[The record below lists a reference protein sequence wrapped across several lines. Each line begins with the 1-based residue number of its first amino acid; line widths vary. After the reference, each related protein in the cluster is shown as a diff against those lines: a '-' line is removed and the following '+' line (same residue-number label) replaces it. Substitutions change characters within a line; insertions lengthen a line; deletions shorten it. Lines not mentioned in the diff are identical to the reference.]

1 MKFDLILTNPPFQDR
16 GKRGKTPHKLW
27 IDFTRYSFDNLLADG
42 GHLCQVSPSS
52 FQSPS
57 NRILDL
63 MKVHDTQWINL
74 DTAEH
79 FDGVASSFADYTI
92 RKAPNPHTGTMV
104 TKDGCEFRVAL
115 DEDVMYLPNDLSDLA
130 LEVHRKVIFDSVEK
144 LAVERD
150 YVTCHNILLKKQ
162 EPTLSKEQ
170 TDRHVFPVLHTNRQT
185 WWSSL
190 RQPWADEPKVMW
202 SRSGYTLPFFDPGQL
217 GGTDMVYFVRVPSA
231 EAGQHLADH
240 LASKLFRYVFKTA
253 KWSGFG
259 NERVFDAL
267 PALPLDR
274 SLSDVDLFRMF
285 QLTSEEVEYVE
296 GQLGG
301 DH

>member
-1 MKFDLILTNPPFQDR
+1 
-16 GKRGKTPHKLW
+16 
-27 IDFTRYSFDNLLADG
+27 
-42 GHLCQVSPSS
+42 
-52 FQSPS
+52 
-57 NRILDL
+57 
-63 MKVHDTQWINL
+63 
-74 DTAEH
+74 
-79 FDGVASSFADYTI
+79 
-92 RKAPNPHTGTMV
+92 
-104 TKDGCEFRVAL
+104 
-115 DEDVMYLPNDLSDLA
+115 
-130 LEVHRKVIFDSVEK
+130 
-144 LAVERD
+144 
-150 YVTCHNILLKKQ
+150 
-162 EPTLSKEQ
+162 
-170 TDRHVFPVLHTNRQT
+170 
-185 WWSSL
+185 
-190 RQPWADEPKVMW
+190 
-202 SRSGYTLPFFDPGQL
+202 
-217 GGTDMVYFVRVPSA
+217 MVYFVRVPSA